1 MPQIIYSLIS
11 QFLVIPHFLLLWHFM
26 HALNFSV
33 KTLPFCIS
41 NPFAS
46 LVVLPA
52 KNIPNDL
59 LFLCNSWS
67 WIATHCHNSFM
78 YSGHAHKSQNKL
90 NLTPFTEKW
99 LVLPPLCGESRS
111 VQLLSC
117 VQHVWAKETD
127 ADQSLSNLRT
137 QQQWENGDT
146 HVRLRALLTPETVQS
161 TSSYAPVASCVLT
174 EFLAGAPWGM
184 DLPQKVSPR
193 QISVGYQESTAW
205 NHM

>member
-1 MPQIIYSLIS
+1 METAVTVLNKNIYVMPQIIYSLIS
-11 QFLVIPHFLLLWHFM
+11 QFLVIPYFLLLWHFM

-59 LFLCNSWS
+59 LFLCNSLS

-90 NLTPFTEKW
+90 NLTPFTEEW
-99 LVLPPLCGESRS
+99 LVLAPLCGESRS

-117 VQHVWAKETD
+117 VQHVWAKETETK
-127 ADQSLSNLRT
+127 AWATSKPSNSERVVKHT
-137 QQQWENGDT
+137 
-146 HVRLRALLTPETVQS
+146 
-161 TSSYAPVASCVLT
+161 
-174 EFLAGAPWGM
+174 WGSGHFSHQKLCKAH
-184 DLPQKVSPR
+184 LPMPLWLV
-193 QISVGYQESTAW
+193 VF
-205 NHM
+205 